1 MCNRLELEFPEV
13 AWRALPPTGP
23 GRVPPEVMRQCLDRG
38 RELRAQAVRRSLR
51 AGGAAVVRRLG
62 ALIALSRRLAHR
74 RAGQRCA
81 RGAWVGPAHGI

>member
-38 RELRAQAVRRSLR
+38 RELRAGGAAQPAR
-51 AGGAAVVRRLG
+51 GGAAVVRRLG
-62 ALIALSRRLAHR
+62 ALIALSRRPAHR